1 MPVKCCSSK
10 FKKAQHLV
18 ELALIAP
25 FVIIFIGLIS
35 EIAVVVHTNYKFNSS
50 IYEAISSVSVINK
63 INTEKEE
70 TIDTIEEITK
80 ILLKGRMA
88 PYKDS
93 VKIKLVETK
102 DIDFLI
108 GEYTYT
114 STFTILNSFKD
125 FTPSSYKFLT
135 VIPVNSSI
143 LRNNSFNIKDE
154 FFENDFY
161 QRNETLPHPDETTED
176 KTGESEDSFKDEESP
191 ESTNEEDKF
200 DIEET
205 EANLLWKLPQKL
217 IQKNLK
223 AQSFLL

>member
-1 MPVKCCSSK
+1 MPIKCCSSK

-35 EIAVVVHTNYKFNSS
+35 EIAVVVHTNYKFNAS
-50 IYEAISSVSVINK
+50 IYEAVSSTALINK
-63 INTEKEE
+63 INTEKSE
-70 TIDTIEEITK
+70 TIKTIEEITK

-93 VKIKLVETK
+93 VKIKLVESEN
-102 DIDFLI
+102 IDFLI

-114 STFTILNSFKD
+114 STFTILNTFKD

-135 VIPVNSSI
+135 VIPVNNAI
-143 LRNNSFNIKDE
+143 LRNNSFDIKDE

-161 QRNETLPHPDETTED
+161 KKNETLPEIEDENKPEAPDKE
-176 KTGESEDSFKDEESP
+176 
-191 ESTNEEDKF
+191 F
-200 DIEET
+200 DMEET
-205 EANLLWKLPQKL
+205 EAN
-217 IQKNLK
+217 
-223 AQSFLL
+223 FL